1 MTAAGDLPAGPARVS
16 LRINNDLSPAD
27 FVDLAVTAE
36 AAGFDQLWVSH
47 DLFWRSAPVLLAAAA
62 GATSRIGLGVGIMNP
77 YSSHP
82 AELAMHA
89 ATLAELSG
97 GRFLLGVASGAEE
110 FLAWAGIDRPRPLAG
125 ARDAMVACRAL
136 LERRVPADDPA
147 VAASG
152 ASWTAEGRLRWP
164 GPPVPIYLG
173 AMSPRMLALGGE
185 LADGVLA
192 LSFPP
197 EQFSV
202 AAGTVRAGARAAG
215 RDPDALDQPA
225 CFWCSVDDDRERAEA
240 ALAEKLAYYGPSFSP
255 SLIAPAGVTP
265 ADFEPAAAAL
275 QRGDHAAARALIS
288 PTMLTLGV
296 AGDPPA
302 IAARCRALLAAGAQH
317 LSFGPPLGSNP
328 LAAVERLGA
337 EVLPALR
344 SGAGLASSP
353 PARPLPPTPVA

>member
-1 MTAAGDLPAGPARVS
+1 VTAPVGAPLPGRPGPTVRFS
-16 LRINNDLSPAD
+16 LRINNDVSPAG
-27 FVDLAVTAE
+27 FVDLAVAAE

-89 ATLAELSG
+89 ATLAELSE
-97 GRFLLGVASGAEE
+97 GRFLLGIASGAEE
-110 FLAWAGIDRPRPLAG
+110 FLAWAGIARPRPLAG
-125 ARDAMVACRAL
+125 ARDAMTACRAL

-152 ASWTAEGRLRWP
+152 GRWTAEGHLRWP
-164 GPPVPIYLG
+164 GPRVPIYLG
-173 AMSPRMLALGGE
+173 AMSPLMLALGGE

-192 LSFPP
+192 LSLPP
-197 EQFSV
+197 EHFTV
-202 AAGTVRAGARAAG
+202 AADVVRDGALAVG
-215 RDPDALDQPA
+215 RNLSEVDQPA

-255 SLIAPAGVTP
+255 SLLAPSGITP
-265 ADFEPAAAAL
+265 ADFLPAAAAFHG
-275 QRGDHAAARALIS
+275 GDQTAARALIT
-288 PTMLTLGV
+288 PAMLALGV

-302 IAARCRALLAAGAQH
+302 IVARCRGLLGAGATH
-317 LSFGPPLGSNP
+317 LSFGPPIGPDL
-328 LAAVERLGA
+328 LAALDRLGR

-344 SGAGLASSP
+344 S
-353 PARPLPPTPVA
+353 